1 MTAITTSWTKVK
13 EVYVGNDGYHDV
25 YWRMYARYSGTGTK
39 TVYVE
44 GRLYLTGSTGSLYC
58 GATTT
63 TGGIVGNYSQWGIN
77 KVGTYYPGE
86 TTLWSGSDTTTGSSI
101 SAGVRF
107 YSSPWGWTG
116 DNLYLSDTLTFTS
129 PTTPP
134 NTPTISIG
142 NVTANS
148 VTVTYGT
155 TSFGNPSTGVVT
167 LYGGTSAAPTTTINT
182 TNTTGDKTFVY
193 TGLTPET
200 TYYFRARA
208 NNGQLNSNYSTEI
221 SVITPFD
228 RRFYGSVNNQT
239 KKIAKLYGSV
249 NGQTKEIIKLYGSV
263 NGQTKRIF

>member
-13 EVYVGNDGYHDV
+13 EVYVGNDGSHDV
-25 YWRMYARYSGTGTK
+25 YWRMYARYSGTGAK

-44 GRLYLTGSTGSLYC
+44 GRLYLSGSQGYIYL
-58 GATTT
+58 GTTT
-63 TGGIVGNYSQWGIN
+63 TSGGVVGNYSQWGVN
-77 KVGTYYPGE
+77 KVGTYYTGE
-86 TTLWSGSDTTTGSSI
+86 TVFWSGSDITTASSI
-101 SAGVRF
+101 TAGVRF

-116 DNLYLSDTLTFTS
+116 DNLYLSDTLTFVS

-134 NTPTISIG
+134 NTPTISAS

-148 VTVTYGT
+148 ITVTYGT
-155 TSFGNPSTGVVT
+155 TSFGNPSTGTVT
-167 LYGGTSAAPTTTINT
+167 LYGGTSAAPTTAINT

-193 TGLTPET
+193 TGLASET
-200 TYYFRARA
+200 SYYFRARA
-208 NNGQLNSNYSTEI
+208 NNGQLSSNYSTEI
-221 SVITPFD
+221 LVTTLFN

-249 NGQTKEIIKLYGSV
+249 NGQTKEIAKLYGSV